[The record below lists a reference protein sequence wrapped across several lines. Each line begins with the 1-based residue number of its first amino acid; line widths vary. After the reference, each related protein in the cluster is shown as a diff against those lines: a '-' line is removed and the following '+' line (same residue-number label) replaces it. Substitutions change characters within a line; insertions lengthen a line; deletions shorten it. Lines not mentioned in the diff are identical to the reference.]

1 MADNM
6 SSTPETSID
15 EPWTRDAGGI
25 ARDLSSD
32 ISAGLS
38 TADATSRL
46 ETYGQNTL
54 DASDPI
60 PFLTKLAAQFRDP
73 LVGLLL
79 VATAISLVAWFLDD
93 ESSVPIDA
101 IVIVVIVIANAALGL
116 WQEAKA
122 EDAIAAL
129 QSLTETHSTVRRDG
143 EVMSVASSELV
154 PGDILLLGEGD
165 AVGADA
171 RLVEVASLAVA
182 EAPLTGESLPSE
194 KQIDV
199 LEAASLGDRT
209 NMVFNG
215 TAVSTGR
222 GTAIVT
228 ATGMSTE
235 MGRIATLLDR
245 QEQPA
250 TPLQQEIAW
259 VSKTLGIGVTILT
272 AVVVGAIV
280 LTSEL
285 SSLADYVDALLV
297 GVSLAV
303 AAVPEGLPAILSVVL
318 ALGVQR
324 MSEERAVV
332 KKLLSVETLGS
343 ASVICSDKTGT
354 LTRNEMTIA
363 TVVTGS
369 GVVELTG
376 AGYAPVGEVVHDGLA
391 VTDGLLLDEVIAVI
405 GAGSLANDA
414 TIRLGDDGITHI
426 LGDPTEAAFLV
437 AEEKLGGSATRR
449 EQFERVDE
457 IPFTSERKMMSTL
470 NADKSPSENDLVV
483 VTKGAPDVLLDRC
496 SSERRA
502 GEVEILTPTR
512 RAEIAKSID
521 GLSDQAMR
529 TLAVAYRTI
538 DRVDQASAEFVE
550 EGLTL
555 LGIVGIVDPPRPE
568 AREAITEAHRAGV
581 RVVLITGDHPLTAR
595 RIAEKL
601 TIVVEGEEPLTGEDL
616 ENLDSAGLADAL
628 THTSVFARVAPD
640 HKLRIVEQLQASGEV
655 VAMTGDGVNDAPAL
669 RRADI
674 GVAMGV
680 TGTEVSKEAADLILA
695 DDNFATIVVGV
706 REGRAIFS
714 NIAKFLR
721 YLLSSNA
728 GEVLVMFV
736 GILGAG
742 VIGLTDIDDGLAVP
756 LLATQI
762 LWINLLT
769 DTGLALALGVDP
781 PVDDP
786 MSRRPRRLTDR
797 IIDRTMLFT
806 IGLTG
811 VVLALGGL
819 VALDL
824 ELAGGLFGGD
834 GNIVDARTQVFTVLV
849 LGNMFAAFN
858 SRSQISS
865 AFVQLLANRWLWV
878 AAAITLALQIA
889 VVYLPPLQNAFD
901 TAPMSIGDWIRCVA
915 LASGVLWAEELRKL
929 IVRRSVQ

>member
-1 MADNM
+1 
-6 SSTPETSID
+6 
-15 EPWTRDAGGI
+15 
-25 ARDLSSD
+25 
-32 ISAGLS
+32 
-38 TADATSRL
+38 
-46 ETYGQNTL
+46 
-54 DASDPI
+54 
-60 PFLTKLAAQFRDP
+60 
-73 LVGLLL
+73 
-79 VATAISLVAWFLDD
+79 
-93 ESSVPIDA
+93 
-101 IVIVVIVIANAALGL
+101 
-116 WQEAKA
+116 
-122 EDAIAAL
+122 
-129 QSLTETHSTVRRDG
+129 
-143 EVMSVASSELV
+143 
-154 PGDILLLGEGD
+154 
-165 AVGADA
+165 
-171 RLVEVASLAVA
+171 
-182 EAPLTGESLPSE
+182 
-194 KQIDV
+194 
-199 LEAASLGDRT
+199 
-209 NMVFNG
+209 
-215 TAVSTGR
+215 
-222 GTAIVT
+222 
-228 ATGMSTE
+228 

-376 AGYAPVGEVVHDGLA
+376 AGYTPVGEVVHDGLA
-391 VTDGLLLDEVIAVI
+391 VTDGVLLDEVIAVI

-496 SSERRA
+496 SGERRA
-502 GEVEILTPTR
+502 GDVEALTTSR
-512 RAEIAKSID
+512 RLQIANSVD
-521 GLSDQAMR
+521 RLSDQAMR
-529 TLAVAYRTI
+529 TLAVAYRPI
-538 DRVDQASAEFVE
+538 DRVDQAGAEFVE
-550 EGLTL
+550 DGLTL

-568 AREAITEAHRAGV
+568 AKEAIAEAHRAGV
-581 RVVLITGDHPLTAR
+581 RVLLITGDHPLTAR
-595 RIAEKL
+595 RIAEQL
-601 TIVVEGEEPLTGEDL
+601 SIAGEAEEPLTGDDL
-616 ENLDSAGLADAL
+616 DRLDAEGLAEAL
-628 THTSVFARVAPD
+628 KRTSVFARVAPD
-640 HKLRIVEQLQASGEV
+640 HKLRIVEQLQGAGEV
-655 VAMTGDGVNDAPAL
+655 VAMTGDGVTDAPAL

-706 REGRAIFS
+706 REGRAIFA
-714 NIAKFLR
+714 NISKFLR

-742 VIGLTDIDDGLAVP
+742 AIGLTDIGEGLAVP

-786 MSRRPRRLTDR
+786 MTRPPRRLTDR
-797 IIDRTMLFT
+797 VIDRAMFLT

-811 VVLALGGL
+811 LTLALAGL

-824 ELAGGLFGGD
+824 ELAGGFLGGD

-858 SRSQISS
+858 SRSQLSS
-865 AFVQLLANRWLWV
+865 AFVQLTANRWLWI
-878 AAAITLALQIA
+878 AALVTLALQIA
-889 VVYLPPLQNAFD
+889 VVYFPPLQDAFN
-901 TAPMSIGDWIRCVA
+901 TASMSIGDWIRCVV
-915 LASGVLWAEELRKL
+915 LASGVLWVEELRKVL
-929 IVRRSVQ
+929 VRRARG